1 MKISIKRSDLRTRTS
16 TFVLAVGVL
25 ALGFGFSSGPVVGTD
40 TPPLDICHATSAE
53 NNPFQTNQVNTS
65 SVDSSGIFEL
75 NGHGDHAGPMYPAHG
90 WGDIIPPF
98 TNDHGTFPGLNW
110 TEYGRS
116 IWNNGCSL
124 PGATTTTR
132 ATTTTQATSPTT
144 TAPSNSIATPTSV
157 VSQLPGIGAT
167 TTETPTSVASEAP
180 VAPAPSLVSQ
190 MPVTGVGSNRQL
202 SVLGAILILLG
213 SVMMAGTRR
222 PLSVG

>member
-132 ATTTTQATSPTT
+132 ATTTTQASTATTAQATTT
-144 TAPSNSIATPTSV
+144 TALAQAQATS
-157 VSQLPGIGAT
+157 T